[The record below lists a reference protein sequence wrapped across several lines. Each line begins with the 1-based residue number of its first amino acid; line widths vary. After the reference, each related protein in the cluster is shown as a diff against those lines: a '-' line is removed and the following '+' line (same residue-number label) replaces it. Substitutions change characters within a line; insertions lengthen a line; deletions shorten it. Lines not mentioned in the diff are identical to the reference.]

1 MGLKYVWQINEYKIR
16 LAFFSSSLKIISLM
30 LDVTADNKLNRYIY
44 SVYELAQVK
53 PKFVDDFPKTQSRD
67 INFTIPG

>member
-1 MGLKYVWQINEYKIR
+1 
-16 LAFFSSSLKIISLM
+16 M

-44 SVYELAQVK
+44 SVYEPAQVK
-53 PKFVDDFPKTQSRD
+53 PKFADDFPKSQNRD

>member
-1 MGLKYVWQINEYKIR
+1 MT
-16 LAFFSSSLKIISLM
+16 IISLM

-44 SVYELAQVK
+44 SVYEPAQVK